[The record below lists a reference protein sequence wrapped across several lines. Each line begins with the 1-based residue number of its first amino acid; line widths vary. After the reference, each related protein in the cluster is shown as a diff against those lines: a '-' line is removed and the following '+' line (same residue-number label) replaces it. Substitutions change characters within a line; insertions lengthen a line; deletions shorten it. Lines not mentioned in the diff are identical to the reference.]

1 MAMNDDLKQTN
12 KLILR
17 NLQPED
23 YAQVKEIMDRVY
35 PTLGGWTL
43 LEFKAQLKTFPEG
56 QICIEDDGKVIAAAQ
71 SLIVD
76 YDKYG
81 DRHTYNQI
89 TGEGLISTHDPK
101 GNTLYGLDIFV
112 DPDYRGLR
120 LGRRLY
126 DARKELCY
134 RLNLKRIIAGGRIPG
149 YAEHAHEMPPSKY
162 IELVKDKELQDH
174 VLGFQLANDFHV
186 RRVLK
191 GYLKGDTASKEY
203 ATLLEWS
210 NMDYEEPHTNPKI
223 NRGIVRVGIVQ
234 WQMRSVKSVEEF
246 LDQVEFFVDA
256 MAGYNVDFVLFPEF
270 FNAPLMALRT
280 DESPETAIRTVAA
293 HTETLVE
300 KIGQFAVRYN
310 VNIIAGSMPEYY
322 DNTLYNASYLCRRD
336 GTKDSQKKLHITP
349 DEEAYWGMHGG
360 DKLCVFETDVG
371 RIGILVCYDV
381 EYPELPR
388 LLADKGIDILFVPY
402 WTDTKN
408 SYLRVRRCAQAR
420 AIENECYVAISGSV
434 GTLPRVENMD
444 IQYSQSAV
452 FSPSDF
458 AFPHDATIAEA
469 TPNTEMTLVADLD
482 ISLLKELRERGSVRN
497 LRSRRNDLYSL
508 RWKGDKE
515 DFVVVSG

>member
-1 MAMNDDLKQTN
+1 
-12 KLILR
+12 
-17 NLQPED
+17 
-23 YAQVKEIMDRVY
+23 
-35 PTLGGWTL
+35 
-43 LEFKAQLKTFPEG
+43 
-56 QICIEDDGKVIAAAQ
+56 
-71 SLIVD
+71 
-76 YDKYG
+76 
-81 DRHTYNQI
+81 
-89 TGEGLISTHDPK
+89 
-101 GNTLYGLDIFV
+101 
-112 DPDYRGLR
+112 
-120 LGRRLY
+120 
-126 DARKELCY
+126 
-134 RLNLKRIIAGGRIPG
+134 
-149 YAEHAHEMPPSKY
+149 
-162 IELVKDKELQDH
+162 
-174 VLGFQLANDFHV
+174 
-186 RRVLK
+186 
-191 GYLKGDTASKEY
+191 
-203 ATLLEWS
+203 
-210 NMDYEEPHTNPKI
+210 
-223 NRGIVRVGIVQ
+223 
-234 WQMRSVKSVEEF
+234 
-246 LDQVEFFVDA
+246 VDA

-388 LLADKGIDILFVPY
+388 LLADQGVDILFVPY

-420 AIENECYVAISGSV
+420 AIENECYVAIAGSV

-444 IQYSQSAV
+444 IQYSQAAV